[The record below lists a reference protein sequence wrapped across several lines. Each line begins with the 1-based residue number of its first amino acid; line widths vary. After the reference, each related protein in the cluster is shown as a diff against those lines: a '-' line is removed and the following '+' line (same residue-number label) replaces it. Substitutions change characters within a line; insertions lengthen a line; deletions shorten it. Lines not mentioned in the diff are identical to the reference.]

1 MSTMSSHTPVPID
14 EADLHAYV
22 DNALDAARRKEVQD
36 YIDRNPQ
43 AAQAVAALSGQ
54 RQLLR
59 SALSSIADEPIP
71 QRLSLSNLIRERRQ
85 QRRWPWQMAAA
96 VFLSLGIGA
105 VGGLS
110 LRDRTAPA
118 GGISALAGEA
128 RASYAVYATDNL
140 HPVEMG
146 PQQRAELLSWVS
158 SKLNQPVTVPDLTP
172 SGYRFSGG
180 RVVATE
186 HGPAA
191 MFLYEAADGTRL
203 AVVMRRM
210 AHETDTPMLQH
221 SDGHVGGYAWAVRG
235 LGFSLVGTGRPE
247 ALHPLA
253 DEVRRQVQPTPST
266 GANPRSR
273 AMQRVALLE

>member
-36 YIDRNPQ
+36 YIDRNPE

-85 QRRWPWQMAAA
+85 QTRWPWQMAAA
-96 VFLSLGIGA
+96 VLFSLGIGA
-105 VGGLS
+105 MGGLS
-110 LRDRTAPA
+110 FNGSTQPG
-118 GGISALAGEA
+118 GGITALAGEA
-128 RASYAVYATDNL
+128 RTSYAVYATDSL

-146 PQQRAELLSWVS
+146 PERRAELVSWVS
-158 SKLNQPVTVPDLTP
+158 SKLKRPVTVPDLTQ

-180 RVVATE
+180 RVVTTD
-186 HGPAA
+186 HGPAG

-203 AVVMRRM
+203 AVMMRPM
-210 AHETDTPMLQH
+210 ARETDTPMMQH
-221 SDGHVGGYAWAVRG
+221 SDGNVGGYAWAAKG
-235 LGFSLVGTGRPE
+235 LGFSLVGPGRPE
-247 ALHPLA
+247 VLHPLA
-253 DEVRRQVQPTPST
+253 DEVRRQARLPSDI
-266 GANPRSR
+266 
-273 AMQRVALLE
+273 